1 MVATRRALTLIVPTR
16 RRGASSS
23 RPAHSQ
29 TIGVAE
35 PAAFDDA
42 ALTQIEGNN
51 NLLPVA
57 QQEAPTA
64 EAATPANKACA
75 TQVDDSPAE
84 NDTVSG
90 DPSAEKDMP
99 MSGDPRAVV
108 LDDLQAQLRMATHE
122 FRAAAAASAED
133 RKERAKLTLQIGSLE
148 AGLVRATSAIGR
160 LAEMLESRPNAMPH
174 ASSVAD
180 QQLTDDQ
187 RKRSEDN
194 RRAAR
199 ARLGL
204 AQDGSSDLPAQVPSF
219 KLASHSPPT
228 QPTGG
233 PSEEAPPRHADTS
246 RLGASKGAPPALSAP
261 DVRARILANREEAE
275 RRRHARN
282 AAVLATLPKETAE
295 AFHALLESSNE
306 GGVVTKEGDSPPCRP
321 APLQAMVHDL
331 PSNTECQKPFKM
343 PRLLGTPC

>member
-1 MVATRRALTLIVPTR
+1 LAGKR
-16 RRGASSS
+16 
-23 RPAHSQ
+23 
-29 TIGVAE
+29 
-35 PAAFDDA
+35 
-42 ALTQIEGNN
+42 
-51 NLLPVA
+51 
-57 QQEAPTA
+57 
-64 EAATPANKACA
+64 
-75 TQVDDSPAE
+75 
-84 NDTVSG
+84 
-90 DPSAEKDMP
+90 
-99 MSGDPRAVV
+99 
-108 LDDLQAQLRMATHE
+108 
-122 FRAAAAASAED
+122 

-148 AGLVRATSAIGR
+148 AGLARATSAIGR
-160 LAEMLESRPNAMPH
+160 LAEMLESRQNAMPQS
-174 ASSVAD
+174 SSVGD

-204 AQDGSSDLPAQVPSF
+204 AQDCSSQSTAVDLPAQVPSF

-233 PSEEAPPRHADTS
+233 PSKEAPPRHAATS
-246 RLGASKGAPPALSAP
+246 RLGGSEGAPRALSAP

-295 AFHALLESSNE
+295 AFHELLESSNE
-306 GGVVTKEGDSPPCRP
+306 GGVATKEGETKEGDSPPCRP
-321 APLQAMVHDL
+321 APLQAMVHGL

-343 PRLLGTPC
+343 PRLLGTP